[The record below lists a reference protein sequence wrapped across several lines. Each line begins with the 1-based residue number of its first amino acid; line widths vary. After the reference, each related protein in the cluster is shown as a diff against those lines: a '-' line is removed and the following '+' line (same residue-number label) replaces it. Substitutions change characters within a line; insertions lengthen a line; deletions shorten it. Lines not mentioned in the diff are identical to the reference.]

1 MYSPRQII
9 EEEAER
15 VHKIFRNRPVDWV
28 LLYSEVEYFQ
38 DGDIDLIDLLP
49 LLIGKVY
56 NEIGEEDK
64 GETTS
69 NFGLIPLM

>member
-1 MYSPRQII
+1 M
-9 EEEAER
+9 
-15 VHKIFRNRPVDWV
+15 
-28 LLYSEVEYFQ
+28 LYPEVEYFQ